1 MKKEKVIDILGKLM
15 ECAKKAG
22 IYQNTF
28 LGYGTLLGKV
38 RENRPIKHD
47 PDADVCI
54 LADKCTQEQEQ
65 EYYLQCQKMGLFK
78 ARPNRIRK
86 RGDNGR
92 FLWFSVKEY
101 KQGCK
106 CCNWFQQRWNGYYWH
121 SKAHTWVWKI
131 GGHLKPPVG
140 EAVAI
145 MKGVKEDLFDGGLT
159 EVDYCGIKIN
169 IPKRYG
175 TLLDIWYP
183 NWAIPKKGGASDES
197 RLLIVKQWEN
207 EKTWS
212 IRKR

>member
-15 ECAKKAG
+15 ECARKAG

-101 KQGCK
+101 KQG
-106 CCNWFQQRWNGYYWH
+106 
-121 SKAHTWVWKI
+121 KI
-131 GGHLKPPVG
+131 
-140 EAVAI
+140 
-145 MKGVKEDLFDGGLT
+145 D
-159 EVDYCGIKIN
+159 
-169 IPKRYG
+169 
-175 TLLDIWYP
+175 
-183 NWAIPKKGGASDES
+183 
-197 RLLIVKQWEN
+197 
-207 EKTWS
+207 EKTLMQSLNSYLGVLSHANSYKLEKELKHKMWEWL
-212 IRKR
+212 RMP